1 MASRGL
7 DLDDHVSRTLDPAMV
22 EAADLVVCMARRHL
36 REVVVAVPSAMPKT
50 FTLRELVRRGE
61 AVGPAS
67 SLGEWLALV
76 GAGRRSGDLL
86 GDDVN
91 DDVADPIGGPDDDYE
106 RTAVQ
111 LEDLVARL
119 GRLLDPLL
127 EDLARRGTGAFS
139 ALPLPSAGLSPE
151 RTISASPASVP
162 VSPSVPDG
170 RKILVA
176 SPAAITWSASKYLM
190 ASTSAVAPP
199 SWMAW
204 KTERIAS
211 ASPWATVS
219 CRNFSASAT
228 VRVASA

>member
-1 MASRGL
+1 MTRALVVCTANQCRSPMAAALLARRLPSIEVTSAGSLPGGRPASGGSVRAMASRGL
-7 DLDDHVSRTLDPAMV
+7 ALDDHVSRTLDPAMV

-127 EDLARRGTGAFS
+127 
-139 ALPLPSAGLSPE
+139 
-151 RTISASPASVP
+151 
-162 VSPSVPDG
+162 
-170 RKILVA
+170 
-176 SPAAITWSASKYLM
+176 
-190 ASTSAVAPP
+190 
-199 SWMAW
+199 
-204 KTERIAS
+204 
-211 ASPWATVS
+211 
-219 CRNFSASAT
+219 
-228 VRVASA
+228 